1 MIVRA
6 CHADLPIVPVR
17 RPHAQVRCHDRD
29 CHDWLYSDL
38 DDWLVD
44 GSVDLFQDRNWDL
57 FAKVRTKEDE
67 SRHPGGWR
75 AASLY
80 VLKDY
85 PETACLYFGDGEYEG
100 ADYSYR
106 YSGGVL
112 LDTDNEEIDMEI
124 VERMP

>member
-1 MIVRA
+1 M
-6 CHADLPIVPVR
+6 
-17 RPHAQVRCHDRD
+17 
-29 CHDWLYSDL
+29 
-38 DDWLVD
+38 
-44 GSVDLFQDRNWDL
+44 
-57 FAKVRTKEDE
+57 
-67 SRHPGGWR
+67 
-75 AASLY
+75 
-80 VLKDY
+80 KDY